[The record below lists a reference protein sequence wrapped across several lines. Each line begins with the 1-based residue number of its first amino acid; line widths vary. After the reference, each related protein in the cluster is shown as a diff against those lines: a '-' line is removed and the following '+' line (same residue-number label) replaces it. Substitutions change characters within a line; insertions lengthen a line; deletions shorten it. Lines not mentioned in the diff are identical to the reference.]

1 MIRIASP
8 EDARQLEL
16 LNCALGVPRSGH
28 TRYAAAMY
36 FYIHG
41 MIDGDTLE
49 VYRVCSPLDHDDPIK
64 ILQTLGLAHKVRP
77 AFTTSGAA

>member
-1 MIRIASP
+1 MLRIGSP

-16 LNCALGVPRSGH
+16 LNCALGTPRSGH

-49 VYRVCSPLDHDDPIK
+49 VYRICSPLDHDDPMK
-64 ILQTLGLAHKVRP
+64 ILQAQGLAYEVRP
-77 AFTTSGAA
+77 ADATNGAA